1 MYTVCTLYVH
11 CMYSPLNCPFTPLP
25 LQASSTD
32 KVSFSSLAVQ
42 KQGILQ
48 ELIMHDIRQMSM
60 TTLSLHIWYLAGDKL
75 QTYGTRNSG
84 VDSHGIHVCV
94 VDTRGV
100 GKAMTLTSIIHHT
113 HDQVFPIFHTA
124 SDEKLEEAWG

>member
-1 MYTVCTLYVH
+1 
-11 CMYSPLNCPFTPLP
+11 MYSPLNCPLNCPFTPLP

-84 VDSHGIHVCV
+84 VGSHGIHVCV

-100 GKAMTLTSIIHHT
+100 GKAMTLTLP
-113 HDQVFPIFHTA
+113 HDKVFPIFRTA